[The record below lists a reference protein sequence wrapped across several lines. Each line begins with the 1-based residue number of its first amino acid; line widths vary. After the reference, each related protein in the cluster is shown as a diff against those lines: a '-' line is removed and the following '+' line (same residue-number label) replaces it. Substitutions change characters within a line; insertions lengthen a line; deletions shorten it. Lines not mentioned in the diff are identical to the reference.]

1 VAPLVGAAKCD
12 ILERRLPSARKALE
26 DALAREPQHSEAN
39 ALMGYVLLAEG
50 RPGEAAPHLTLALRD
65 PQCAG
70 RATVE
75 RLLARANGHPPGA
88 ARPADD
94 N

>member
-1 VAPLVGAAKCD
+1 
-12 ILERRLPSARKALE
+12 
-26 DALAREPQHSEAN
+26 
-39 ALMGYVLLAEG
+39 MGYVLLAEG

-75 RLLARANGHPPGA
+75 RLLAKANGHPPGA